1 MYPCEKQNI
10 SGFVQGNHFGG
21 FLVFLTLDLEVVF
34 LEIKIPKEVRQ
45 HKETIFFGLSARQFF
60 CAALGVG
67 LAVGVYLGLG
77 PVIGKETAS
86 WLCILAAAPVA
97 LAGFFSYNGMTL
109 EQFVWAFI
117 KSEILCAGERRFISK
132 NFHYELTKR
141 KGGQDFY

>member
-10 SGFVQGNHFGG
+10 SSFVQGNHFGG

-60 CAALGVG
+60 CAALGMG

-77 PVIGKETAS
+77 P
-86 WLCILAAAPVA
+86 
-97 LAGFFSYNGMTL
+97 
-109 EQFVWAFI
+109 
-117 KSEILCAGERRFISK
+117 
-132 NFHYELTKR
+132 
-141 KGGQDFY
+141 